1 MPPSCL
7 TSLLCA
13 TFLNNK
19 VKEESSAGI
28 IMALHSEVRILLS
41 YVHLH
46 HLMAMETVNHGD
58 IKVVTVSILKMARIC
73 SLTRRMDTS
82 QSARLKFGKSNSL

>member
-1 MPPSCL
+1 
-7 TSLLCA
+7 
-13 TFLNNK
+13 
-19 VKEESSAGI
+19 
-28 IMALHSEVRILLS
+28 MALHSEVRILLS

-82 QSARLKFGKSNSL
+82 QSARLKFGKSHLLTDERDEITTALHSIVVIILNNL